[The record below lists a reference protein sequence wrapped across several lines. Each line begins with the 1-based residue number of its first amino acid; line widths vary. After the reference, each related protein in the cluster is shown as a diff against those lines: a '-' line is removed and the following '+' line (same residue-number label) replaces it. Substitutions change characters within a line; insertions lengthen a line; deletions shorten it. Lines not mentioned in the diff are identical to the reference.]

1 VHTGKRIKAAAR
13 VKAPVRVQAVAQKL
27 FIVLRYDHTEK
38 DYISGHSYAIWE
50 TKLAPNSKTLPHI
63 EFPTLNNPS
72 GVDPMSVFEAHFKE
86 FFYTKDTNHPRQR
99 IFGKNVQYT
108 EKIKFSD
115 GSKHGVLRSKH
126 GVLRIGL
133 HNIPDERLAQKML
146 ASLGQRG
153 KKVKWIPSEKVRSI
167 FSPSIWQRW
176 ITGLKFSTQPESE
189 HIWDILSSSPDYFPH
204 DFWTKLIENKD

>member
-1 VHTGKRIKAAAR
+1 M
-13 VKAPVRVQAVAQKL
+13 PV
-27 FIVLRYDHTEK
+27 F
-38 DYISGHSYAIWE
+38 
-50 TKLAPNSKTLPHI
+50 NS
-63 EFPTLNNPS
+63 
-72 GVDPMSVFEAHFKE
+72 HFKE
-86 FFYTKDTNHPRQR
+86 FFNTKNMKHPRQR
-99 IFGKNVQYT
+99 IFGKHVHYT
-108 EKIKFSD
+108 EKFKFRD
-115 GSKHGVLRSKH
+115 GSVH